1 MEHWRRERITGSS
14 ETLLFRTHGGDE
26 VIMESASDRVVTA
39 GSCEGWGT
47 SRGGSGWGCAWLEVK
62 KVEWEGRVLH
72 LVCILGER
80 DCVRVWACQMERC
93 ATLQRKLCGFKV
105 LWVTAVL
112 PVFLFSFPSSS
123 HGKGLPKHSV
133 CIMLPRSD
141 MPPPASH
148 TVQFHTSSRGP
159 HVSTTVCSLSVP
171 TGRVPRL
178 SPTTLLQLSPLHTNK
193 CRSKSTF
200 VSLICSSPT
209 KLA

>member
-1 MEHWRRERITGSS
+1 MEHWKKERITGSS

-47 SRGGSGWGCAWLEVK
+47 SRGGSGWSCAWLEVK

-112 PVFLFSFPSSS
+112 PLSSFSPSPQVPMGRAFQSTVS
-123 HGKGLPKHSV
+123 
-133 CIMLPRSD
+133 
-141 MPPPASH
+141 ASCCH
-148 TVQFHTSSRGP
+148 AQTCH
-159 HVSTTVCSLSVP
+159 
-171 TGRVPRL
+171 
-178 SPTTLLQLSPLHTNK
+178 LQLPILSNFTPALEDPTSPPQFAVCL
-193 CRSKSTF
+193 
-200 VSLICSSPT
+200 SLQVGCHAFHLQHYYS
-209 KLA
+209 